1 MDTVASRSSLTAPC
15 RYRKDRPL
23 WPGRGVSLTWCHS
36 RMKLSNGSKGA
47 RARTRGR
54 GAWCMPECHSHIRC
68 RQRGHFMKAVQIPL
82 KLNQIIL
89 TIEDKK
95 KFWKIQKAVL
105 TRYYSQW
112 KRPLWEET
120 QVSHCL
126 MEYHND
132 SLLLAH
138 SVHPA
143 AAVPL
148 DTGSLKMLTI

>member
-1 MDTVASRSSLTAPC
+1 
-15 RYRKDRPL
+15 
-23 WPGRGVSLTWCHS
+23 
-36 RMKLSNGSKGA
+36 
-47 RARTRGR
+47 
-54 GAWCMPECHSHIRC
+54 
-68 RQRGHFMKAVQIPL
+68 MKAVKIPL

-95 KFWKIQKAVL
+95 KKFEDTHTWKIQKAVL

-112 KRPLWEET
+112 KLPLWEET